1 MSKVEAR
8 RLVVPFNVL
17 KPAKVDLWLIPS
29 TAVTDE
35 GEPLA
40 VLVDFDSYKHS
51 VLAGRDITEAVS
63 PESLVDRRT
72 WASEFGVQ
80 SEGRLV
86 TYSDLSRY
94 GWGLKANSG
103 QGKASYW
110 TVLFSQTVMRQLAIR
125 MIGCEMDIL
134 AKDARGEP
142 VDAKKWVKMF
152 RKEVR
157 AYQRI
162 KPLGGFHK
170 WVQREVIAMWQ
181 RITERLVTD
190 ENRNSLAFHLKQSNV
205 VVFKT
210 DRRGESRIDYV
221 KAIL

>member
-1 MSKVEAR
+1 MRNVEAR

-17 KPAKVDLWLIPS
+17 KPAKVNLWLIPS
-29 TAVTDE
+29 TEVTEEE
-35 GEPLA
+35 GTPLA
-40 VLVDFDSYKHS
+40 VLVDFDSYKRN
-51 VLAGRDITEAVS
+51 VLAGRDLTELV
-63 PESLVDRRT
+63 PEDELLDRRA
-72 WASEFGVQ
+72 WAGQFGVQ

-94 GWGLKANSG
+94 GWGLKVNSG

-110 TVLFSQTVMRQLAIR
+110 TVMFSQTIMRQLAIR
-125 MIGCEMDIL
+125 MIGCEMSI
-134 AKDARGEP
+134 AQKDAAGEAI
-142 VDAKKWVKMF
+142 DAKKWVKMF

-181 RITERLVTD
+181 RVTERLVTD

-205 VVFKT
+205 VVFRA
-210 DRRGESRIDYV
+210 DRRGKSDG
-221 KAIL
+221 

>member
-1 MSKVEAR
+1 MSDVEAR
-8 RLVVPFNVL
+8 RLSVPFNVL

-29 TAVTDE
+29 TAVTKEE
-35 GEPLA
+35 GTPLA
-40 VLVDFDSYKHS
+40 VLVDFDSYKRQ
-51 VLAGRDITEAVS
+51 VLAGKEVTESVL
-63 PESLVDRRT
+63 PETLVDRRA
-72 WASEFGVQ
+72 WAAEFGVQ

-86 TYSDLSRY
+86 TFSDLSRY
-94 GWGLKANSG
+94 GWGLKADSG

-110 TVLFSQTVMRQLAIR
+110 TVMFSQTIMRQLAVR
-125 MIGCEMDIL
+125 MIGCEMSI
-134 AKDARGEP
+134 AHKDAAGEP
-142 VDAKKWVKMF
+142 VDAKKWVKTF

-170 WVQREVIAMWQ
+170 WVQREVIAMWH

-205 VVFKT
+205 VVFRS
-210 DRRGESRIDYV
+210 DRRGKSDG
-221 KAIL
+221 